1 MVINT
6 TVIILTKNEIE
17 SIEFTL
23 NELVKNN
30 FNNILVVDAGS
41 NDGTLELL
49 NKKKIKFITQKNKGY
64 GAAILEG
71 IEYVQTKY
79 VSIIDADG
87 SYNGNDIPKML
98 TLLEN
103 ENLDFVLGS
112 RYLNNNKSDDDTFI
126 RAIGNKI
133 FTWILRSFFKV
144 SITDALFHFPVCK
157 TDAYKKLKLS
167 FKDFSICPELPI
179 KIKEMGFEFKEFLS
193 LERPRIGGSSKVNA
207 FSDGFKISYSLF
219 KLFFLIKIFKKQ

>member
-1 MVINT
+1 MLTNT
-6 TVIILTKNEIE
+6 TIIILTKNEIE

-23 NELVKNN
+23 DELEKNN
-30 FNNILVVDAGS
+30 FKNILVVDANS
-41 NDGTLELL
+41 KDGTTDLITKR
-49 NKKKIKFITQKNKGY
+49 NIKFISQKNSGY

-71 IEYVQTKY
+71 IENVTTKY

-98 TLLEN
+98 DLLED

-112 RYLNNNKSDDDTFI
+112 RYLNKNKSEDDTFI
-126 RAIGNKI
+126 RALGNKI
-133 FTWILRSFFKV
+133 FTWILRFFFRV

-157 TDAYKKLKLS
+157 TEAYKNLNLNY
-167 FKDFSICPELPI
+167 KDFSICPELPI
-179 KIKEMGFEFKEFLS
+179 KINEMGYKFREFLS

-207 FSDGFKISYSLF
+207 LTDGLKITYSLL
-219 KLFFLIKIFKKQ
+219 KLFFLLKIFKKK